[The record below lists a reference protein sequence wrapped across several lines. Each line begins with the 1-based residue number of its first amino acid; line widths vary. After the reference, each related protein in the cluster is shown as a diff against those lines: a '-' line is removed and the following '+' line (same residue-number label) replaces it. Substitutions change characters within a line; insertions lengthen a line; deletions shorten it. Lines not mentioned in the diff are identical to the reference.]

1 MAMSKRFPGR
11 LAAISLKKL
20 QNGWH
25 ADGGNLYLFVRGDS
39 RAWVFRYVG
48 VDGRRKNMGLG

>member
-1 MAMSKRFPGR
+1 MSKRFPGR